1 MSLIHFW
8 DYGDGVAAD
17 VAAAFAVHHG
27 LKRPG
32 RLLLLNEQRAGE
44 GMESGLK
51 LYIDGQQKDAPCRV
65 REHGIEALLR
75 LQANHRLSVNN
86 FRNYTYS
93 LISGRLDV
101 VSGFANDSGF
111 HMDGWS
117 EAAAAPGKS
126 SVTAALYPL
135 SMQLYE
141 HTVVHSSRIQR
152 ARDTRTA
159 SELRIAV
166 LTQNRVQLEKYFE
179 EQGVDGASDLSSFN
193 EILVLRDFDS
203 SSRWTVN
210 NIRRRYKAQVPILP
224 LPYCT
229 GFRDAAN
236 HRELLRFMYYYTSEP
251 LGKRISNP
259 FFSGLSKVCEQI
271 GQQLS
276 KGNLLPSVAGE
287 EG

>member
-8 DYGDGVAAD
+8 DYGDGAAAD
-17 VAAAFAVHHG
+17 IAAAFAVYHG
-27 LKRPG
+27 LVRPG
-32 RLLLLNEQRAGE
+32 RLLLFNEQRAGE

-51 LYIDGQQKDAPCRV
+51 LPIDAQQKDAPGRV
-65 REHGIEALLR
+65 SEHGIEALLR
-75 LQANHRLSVNN
+75 LQANQRLSVDN
-86 FRNYTYS
+86 FRSYTYS

-101 VSGFANDSGF
+101 VSGFANDSRF
-111 HMDGWS
+111 HMDSWS
-117 EAAAAPGKS
+117 EAMTAPGKS
-126 SVTAALYPL
+126 PAAAALYHL

-141 HTVVHSSRIQR
+141 HTVVHSCRIQR
-152 ARDTRTA
+152 AGDAGTA

-166 LTQNRVQLEKYFE
+166 LTQNRVQLERYFE
-179 EQGVDGASDLSSFN
+179 EQGVDRASDRNSFN
-193 EILVLRDFDS
+193 EILVLRDFDN
-203 SSRWTVN
+203 SSRWTLN

-271 GQQLS
+271 AQQLS
-276 KGNLLPSVAGE
+276 KGNLLASVSGE
-287 EG
+287 ER